1 MMKSLLGPKSKDKLM
16 VDIKGNVTH
25 SNDGAFILQSIQFS
39 HPISKLLI
47 ELSTCMDD
55 EIGDGT
61 TSVIVLV
68 GALLGIS

>member
-16 VDIKGNVTH
+16 VEFDGNIIN
-25 SNDGAFILQSIQFS
+25 SNDGAFILQTIQFA
-39 HPISKLLI
+39 HPISKLLV

-55 EIGDGT
+55 EVGDGT

-68 GALLGIS
+68 GSLLGLK